1 MAHRAAT
8 VRLMTRTSVRPSL
21 FECSTCGSQSPKW
34 LGRCTECG
42 TWGSVA
48 ESVVAPEARVGAS
61 HRSLAAVP
69 MPISKVTTAGAAPR
83 STEVTELDRVL
94 GGGLVAGSVTLV
106 GGEPGMGKSTLI
118 MQALGRMAARGTRC
132 LLVCAEES
140 TAQVRT
146 RADRLG
152 VLAPE
157 LFVVS
162 ETSLPAVVA
171 HVATLEPAILAVDS
185 IQAVHDPDAPGAAGS
200 VTQVREGAQALVRVA
215 KENDIATLLVGHV
228 TKDGGL
234 AGPRALE
241 HVVDTVLSFEGDRHH
256 ALRMLRALKHRF
268 GATDEL
274 GLMEMTTT
282 GLEPVN
288 DPSALF
294 LADRRAGATGSVVT
308 VVMEG
313 TRPLCVEVQSL
324 VAQTSAPMPRRVAQ
338 AFEGNRLSMLVA
350 VLQKRAR
357 IALADQDVYASVAG
371 GVRVAEP
378 AADLAVA
385 LAIAGARNE
394 MAVAGDTIV
403 IGEIGLGGEVRQVPQ
418 APRRLAEALR
428 LGFCSAIVPT
438 STPDVRGMSLH
449 RVGDLR
455 EALQAATARA
465 ASGAG

>member
-1 MAHRAAT
+1 M
-8 VRLMTRTSVRPSL
+8 

-48 ESVVAPEARVGAS
+48 ESHVPVARVSAGRRAAPG
-61 HRSLAAVP
+61 LAAVP
-69 MPISKVTTAGAAPR
+69 VPIAEVTTAGAAQLP
-83 STEVTELDRVL
+83 TEMPELDRVL
-94 GGGLVAGSVTLV
+94 GGGLVPGSVTLV

-118 MQALGRMAARGTRC
+118 MQALGNMAARGARC

-140 TAQVRT
+140 TAQVRM

-162 ETSLPAVVA
+162 ETSLPAVFA
-171 HVATLEPAILAVDS
+171 HVAALEPVVLAIDS

-200 VTQVREGAQALVRVA
+200 VTQVREGAQELVRLA
-215 KENDIATLLVGHV
+215 KEHDIATLLIGHV

-274 GLMEMTTT
+274 GLMEMTTD
-282 GLEPVN
+282 GLVPVN

-294 LADRRAGATGSVVT
+294 LADRRPGATGSVVT
-308 VVMEG
+308 VVLEG
-313 TRPLCVEVQSL
+313 TRPLCAEVQSL
-324 VAQTSAPMPRRVAQ
+324 VVPTGAPIPRRVAQ

-350 VLQKRAR
+350 VLQQRAG
-357 IALADQDVYASVAG
+357 ITLANQDVYASVAG

-385 LAIAGARNE
+385 LA
-394 MAVAGDTIV
+394 VAGSRNDVSVDAATIA
-403 IGEIGLGGEVRQVPQ
+403 IGELGLGGEVRQVPQ

-428 LGFCSAIVPT
+428 LGFGRAIVPL
-438 STPDVRGMSLH
+438 STPDLRGMELL
-449 RVGDLR
+449 RVADIR
-455 EALQAATARA
+455 EALVATS
-465 ASGAG
+465 SGTG